1 MEENLFTEQTV
12 MNMHNSICIRLC
24 HIRTVKGVFYAKQKN
39 DCNCSIS
46 GYELQHPFCS
56 RGKEGRKKARQRCIG
71 SPGICPYP
79 ALGVSAGG
87 VGYGFPLTQFDLGFH
102 AAMLGLPTP
111 TKAWHSKLT
120 PMVNIDLG
128 IGGKLKLR
136 SNPNGKTDSAVL
148 FQMSVLCGYT
158 FKPITN
164 LYLTP
169 AAGIGFSAGSVKTTT
184 TVTTPDVSGTSTQT
198 QNSEVKNVYKL
209 GGFSFAWY
217 FGIKYFFTDLIGIE
231 ATLIDTLT
239 LSFNPVGSG
248 SGNTLVF
255 KVGPTFRLGMKV

>member
-1 MEENLFTEQTV
+1 MQNKKMTAIAVLAV
-12 MNMHNSICIRLC
+12 MS
-24 HIRTVKGVFYAKQKN
+24 
-39 DCNCSIS
+39 CSILFAA
-46 GYELQHPFCS
+46 EA
-56 RGKEGRKKARQRCIG
+56 KKDAKKQDKAASDRLEFALT
-71 SPGICPYP
+71 P
-79 ALGVSAGG
+79 ALGISAGG

-102 AAMLGLPTP
+102 AAMLGLPKP

-217 FGIKYFFTDLIGIE
+217 FGIKYFFTDIIGIE

-255 KVGPTFRLGMKV
+255 KVGPTFPLGMKV